1 MRPTSLHR
9 SSPSKFARNMR
20 FGMRS
25 ILYHILNNHIISLT
39 RTSIIP
45 SVLARP
51 FSCKWKHECIRKETA
66 EERAE
71 FGNVWLMNGTWENPS
86 FGSYSIFFFHA
97 MPTRPT
103 LYIVCVCVRIHVSV
117 CKYASIFH
125 LNLHNCIWWLAKEKS
140 PVQKYKQ
147 HLLSK
152 EIIR

>member
-1 MRPTSLHR
+1 LHR
-9 SSPSKFARNMR
+9 SSPSKFAWNMR

-25 ILYHILNNHIISLT
+25 ILYHILNNHIVSLT

-103 LYIVCVCVRIHVSV
+103 LYIVCVCVCIHVSV
-117 CKYASIFH
+117 CKYVSIFH